1 MTDFKLLQQA
11 LDALEFPHDSEWS
24 NKAKTIE
31 ALQHALAQP
40 EQAFVPFPSFMR
52 KRIEQ
57 AMEDAINPKGMSV
70 HDGKANVLASD
81 LHRMLLVIDSVLA
94 QPEQE
99 PVAKHICNLWINPET
114 SFYEVDRCTHPINEV
129 FPVYAAPPRKP
140 WVGLTDD
147 EKESVYKHADAE
159 NHQLSKV
166 VSAVEWLLKNK
177 NTT

>member
-1 MTDFKLLQQA
+1 MLGELNQGIDMNREVMIKALNVIKDSVINTDFPLTNKLA
-11 LDALEFPHDSEWS
+11 
-24 NKAKTIE
+24 
-31 ALQHALAQP
+31 
-40 EQAFVPFPSFMR
+40 
-52 KRIEQ
+52 
-57 AMEDAINPKGMSV
+57 DAIY
-70 HDGKANVLASD
+70 AID
-81 LHRMLLVIDSVLA
+81 LELSKELEAQLA

-99 PVAKHICNLWINPET
+99 PVRW
-114 SFYEVDRCTHPINEV
+114 FQQFGD
-129 FPVYAAPPRKP
+129 APPKRE